1 MWPNPGPPPPSD
13 RDFDL
18 DLKSTINGV
27 ASTPITA

>member
-1 MWPNPGPPPPSD
+1 MWPNPDPPPPSD